1 MAKDPEKTFFEDL
14 PEALGF
20 DKIAL
25 QKREK
30 VEEFCYVVNRAV
42 RELRSCY
49 NDLIDRIESS
59 VLDALSIEEYD
70 YSEYVVEIRQ
80 RFASVN
86 EHLLTDRLKEFY
98 NHVMAEFD
106 NRKEWYQSICYTA
119 LEQPLERLR
128 DDQEEKLV
136 HNLVTLFRECE
147 KYSDISRMGVAA
159 NDNEECFSVDM
170 VATRGKNLSSQTFRL
185 PKTEES
191 KADELEKLLDEALAN
206 TDNDNVAICTLLRV
220 LNKKMA
226 K

>member
-1 MAKDPEKTFFEDL
+1 M
-14 PEALGF
+14 
-20 DKIAL
+20 
-25 QKREK
+25 
-30 VEEFCYVVNRAV
+30 
-42 RELRSCY
+42 
-49 NDLIDRIESS
+49 
-59 VLDALSIEEYD
+59 
-70 YSEYVVEIRQ
+70 
-80 RFASVN
+80 
-86 EHLLTDRLKEFY
+86 
-98 NHVMAEFD
+98 
-106 NRKEWYQSICYTA
+106 
-119 LEQPLERLR
+119 EQPLERLR